1 MDNPYI
7 RKVWHM
13 KKAKLWIYFALANT
27 LLIIFDQYTKWLA
40 TVKLKGKSSYEL
52 IEGVFDFTYHE
63 NRGAA
68 FSSLQG
74 KGLILAIGTIFVVLF
89 LIYCYSKIPTG
100 KRMVPLRLIFVLLIS
115 GAIGNMLDRFIRHYV
130 VDFLNFELINFPIF
144 NVADCYITIS
154 VVLFAIYA
162 IFVYKEEEIDFLFH
176 LRKKEAK
183 KDA

>member
-1 MDNPYI
+1 
-7 RKVWHM
+7 M

-144 NVADCYITIS
+144 NVAD
-154 VVLFAIYA
+154 IYVTCA
-162 IFVYKEEEIDFLFH
+162 AVYLVILLLFVYKESDLEFLSF
-176 LRKKEAK
+176 RTKKFRDVK
-183 KDA
+183 